1 MRAFLQSCFL
11 LFWIA
16 NGIFT
21 FAQQPEIF
29 VDIWRYQQIS
39 GNTYENNG
47 KVEVYF
53 RVSGNSLRYEPQPN
67 QSFLATI
74 EVSCKIFRLRDA
86 DSLWID
92 TRERKLQLTATNKQ
106 NELKLYPALVDMEVF
121 TLPTGTYFLQV
132 EVLDLRAPSAQP
144 SRFHREFI
152 MPPPAL
158 KAFAFSDIAIV
169 RDDPVRMRLKKRIL
183 GQKYEPQGKFF
194 TPLITNESLVNEDSL
209 VCYVQLYNAESLAE
223 ENQLIERVS
232 ITKNGRNVQPPHTEV
247 EENPSNFQVFIHTFD
262 ISKLSNDTY
271 HLTIDL
277 LDSKGDIIRTTW
289 KKFYLYNYR
298 SENEFKYFVSDV
310 FAGDLLNEFDED
322 AIRHHIQTLTPI
334 SDEQEIQFS
343 QVLRSYEQMKN
354 YVYSF
359 WNKRKQGDLTLIEL
373 IKGYQAL
380 VKYVDQKFGVAPLEG
395 WQTDQ
400 GRIWLKYGAPNERE
414 RFPATPSE
422 FPYEIWRYSR
432 LGNQNNVSFVFCNP
446 MSEVNRFTLIHSDKY
461 GELKNLRWR
470 VQVAR

>member
-1 MRAFLQSCFL
+1 MKFFLQYFAL
-11 LFWIA
+11 LLYLS
-16 NGIFT
+16 NGILVWGQT
-21 FAQQPEIF
+21 PEIF

-39 GNTYENNG
+39 GNTFEKSG
-47 KVEVYF
+47 KVEVYL
-53 RVSGNSLRYEPQPN
+53 RISGNSLAYEAQPS
-67 QSFLATI
+67 QYFRADIQVT
-74 EVSCKIFRLRDA
+74 CKVFRLRES

-92 TRERKLQLTATNKQ
+92 TRERKIQPTANNKQ
-106 NELKLYPALVDMEVF
+106 NELKMYPAIVDMELF
-121 TLPTGTYFLQV
+121 TLSEGTYYLSV
-132 EVLDLRAPSAQP
+132 EVLDLNRPGSSPSKF
-144 SRFHREFI
+144 SREFI
-152 MPPPAL
+152 MPPPAQ
-158 KAFAFSDIAIV
+158 KRFAFSDIAIV
-169 RDDPVRMRLKKRIL
+169 KDDPIRMRLKKRML

-209 VCYVQLYNAESLAE
+209 VCYVQLYNSEYLAKGD
-223 ENQLIERVS
+223 QLIERVS
-232 ITKNGRNVQPPHTEV
+232 ITKNGRNVQPPHTEI

-277 LDSKGDIIRTTW
+277 LDSKGNILRTTW

-310 FAGDLLNEFDED
+310 YSGDLLNEFDE
-322 AIRHHIQTLTPI
+322 ASIRHHIQSLTPI

-343 QVLRSYEQMKN
+343 QVLRSYGQMKN

-359 WNKRKQGDLTLIEL
+359 WNKRRQGDLTLIEL

-380 VKYVDQKFGVAPLEG
+380 VRYVDQKFGVAPLEG
-395 WQTDQ
+395 WQTDR

-422 FPYEIWRYSR
+422 YPYEIWRYSR

-446 MSEVNRFTLIHSDKY
+446 LAEGSRFSLVHSDKY
-461 GELKNLRWR
+461 GEVKNIRWR
-470 VQVAR
+470 TLVAR